1 MLPIGVEDPTGDR
14 FDLALEHF
22 AAGKFFVFRGYGLC
36 RRQGFI
42 EVRVPSSWEVE
53 NTNQERALQDLEVA
67 EGNIRTLREASPRFS
82 ELVCSLPVRFILVY
96 DYGMGGLELCELE
109 DGEFT
114 WRPGYPHH
122 APAG

>member
-1 MLPIGVEDPTGDR
+1 MLPIRVDEPSGQR
-14 FDLALEHF
+14 FEIALDQF
-22 AAGKFFVFRGYGLC
+22 AAGEFFVFRGCGLC

-53 NTNQERALQDLEVA
+53 RTNESRARQDLQLA
-67 EGNIRTLREASPRFS
+67 ERNIRRLQELSPRFS
-82 ELVCSLPVRFILVY
+82 EIVGSLPVRFILVY

-114 WRPGYPHH
+114 WRPGYPRD